1 MDTYASTVKGIE
13 DIFSTSLGLNTRVA
27 TGPSDAIRSQAYRFM
42 YIWRDGRKYPL
53 NYKDLNK
60 VSSEFPYGTY
70 AGIPRFFSVWNDEIT
85 IYPDNSGS
93 PNTTTLDGAINDT
106 VTTITVASTDGFPEL
121 NGRFTVGT
129 EKIRYTHKTS
139 TTFTGCTRGVE
150 GTTAASHVGGVT
162 ATENNLVLYY
172 RKKHFV
178 ITVDANDNISQA
190 QLDKE
195 MEIPDEHV
203 EPIVD
208 MVAYKLLS
216 KIDAERARPYM
227 VDAQV
232 FYAQAKRDIQAG
244 YGQIINGSMIGQ
256 AYDWELSNA
265 GVNL

>member
-1 MDTYASTVKGIE
+1 MI
-13 DIFSTSLGLNTRVA
+13 
-27 TGPSDAIRSQAYRFM
+27 
-42 YIWRDGRKYPL
+42 
-53 NYKDLNK
+53 
-60 VSSEFPYGTY
+60 
-70 AGIPRFFSVWNDEIT
+70 
-85 IYPDNSGS
+85 
-93 PNTTTLDGAINDT
+93 
-106 VTTITVASTDGFPEL
+106 
-121 NGRFTVGT
+121 
-129 EKIRYTHKTS
+129 
-139 TTFTGCTRGVE
+139 
-150 GTTAASHVGGVT
+150 
-162 ATENNLVLYY
+162 LYY

-244 YGQIINGSMIGQ
+244 YGQIVNGSMIGQ